1 MATKS
6 FEASIEKLEEIV
18 NDLESGDLS
27 LEESIKKFEEGVKLS
42 KTCSKKLDETEKK
55 ISILLTDSD
64 GNISEKNFND
74 QK

>member
-6 FEASIEKLEEIV
+6 FETSIEELEQIV

-27 LEESIKKFEEGVKLS
+27 LEESIKKFEAGVKLS

-55 ISILLTDSD
+55 ISVLLADSA
-64 GNISEKNFND
+64 GNMTEKDFE
-74 QK
+74 